1 MRIGIFTDSYF
12 PQISGV
18 ATSIQSLTI
27 ELEKLGHQV
36 FIFTTTDPHAD
47 VDHEPENI
55 IRFQSVPFV
64 SLAERKIVI
73 KGVFAAYQIAQT
85 YQLDIIH
92 TQTEFGMGLLG
103 KMVAQQLQIPV
114 IHTLHTKYEDYVHY
128 IAKGHLIR
136 PSMVKYII
144 KNFLRGSEA
153 IICPSQMV
161 LDTVNGYGIDLPKR
175 IIPTGI
181 DLSRFKRDE
190 ITHEE
195 IQDLRHSLGLNAEE
209 TMLLSLSRIAAEKN
223 IQAVVAAL
231 PQLVEQIAVKL
242 VIVGDGPY
250 MKNLQE
256 QVTELGMEEYVVFTG
271 AVENTKTAYYYKAA
285 DFFISASTSET
296 QGLTYLEALAAGT
309 RVLATV
315 NPYLTQLIDD
325 KEFGRLFASDEEIID
340 TVIAAV
346 QESQTIDQE
355 KFAKK
360 LYEISAENF
369 AQQVYNFYQDTI
381 VEYQARKNSEH
392 FLEEFDVVTQK
403 WSRQM
408 KRSIRREKIR
418 AQYLTKKATK
428 LAKNLQNYVK
438 IDKENMK

>member
-195 IQDLRHSLGLNAEE
+195 IQDLRHSLGLKDDE
-209 TMLLSLSRIAAEKN
+209 TM
-223 IQAVVAAL
+223 
-231 PQLVEQIAVKL
+231 VEQIAVKL

-325 KEFGRLFASDEEIID
+325 KEFGRLFASDEEIVD